1 MGGKLPQSMV
11 KQVEGTV
18 DNLFQKLID
27 RFLGPFAG
35 PKRLILGYNRDLSL
49 PGIYAS
55 SHINE
60 RSTPDQ
66 ETLNGLVRV
75 ASNYLEAERA
85 KAKAK
90 AVNAVQAFTA
100 NQAYH
105 DEDPAG
111 IQTTLLDTLS
121 DIFGQAKVNVA
132 RIVDSETQRA
142 KNTGSLEGIMRANSA
157 LGVEDPQVIF
167 IVVRDG
173 ALCEECIRL
182 HLMPDKVTPRVW
194 FLSEVEHGY
203 HEHGGDRPSIAGEH
217 PNCRCVLSTLLSG
230 FGFTASGQ
238 ITWVGTGYSEI
249 EAQRGTA

>member
-1 MGGKLPQSMV
+1 MAGKLPHAMV

-18 DNLFQKLID
+18 DNLFQRLID

-49 PGIYAS
+49 PGIYAA

-111 IQTTLLDTLS
+111 IQTTLLDNLS
-121 DIFGQAKVNVA
+121 DILRDAKTNVA
-132 RIVDSETQRA
+132 RIVDSRRPPRGQEPA
-142 KNTGSLEGIMRANSA
+142 GILEGIVRANSA
-157 LGVEDPQVIF
+157 LGTEDPQVMF
-167 IVVRDG
+167 IVVQGRRPLRGMHPPPPDAG
-173 ALCEECIRL
+173 RGHAQAL
-182 HLMPDKVTPRVW
+182 
-194 FLSEVEHGY
+194 
-203 HEHGGDRPSIAGEH
+203 
-217 PNCRCVLSTLLSG
+217 VLK
-230 FGFTASGQ
+230 
-238 ITWVGTGYSEI
+238 
-249 EAQRGTA
+249 